1 MIVSD
6 KMEIIERE
14 LKLEALAETNF
25 NYTALLSSAV
35 LNACLAVTLLMNN
48 QVVTIIAALVGIC
61 TVAYLF
67 YQMFVKR
74 SLIDSLIKHKPN
86 AASRE
91 AASVGHAEPSIIS
104 A

>member
-14 LKLEALAETNF
+14 LKLEGLAETNF
-25 NYTALLSSAV
+25 NYTALLSSAI
-35 LNACLAVTLLMNN
+35 LNACLAVALIMNN
-48 QVVTIIAALVGIC
+48 QIVTIIAGLVAIIGM
-61 TVAYLF
+61 TYLG
-67 YQMFVKR
+67 YQMFTKR
-74 SLIDSLIKHKPN
+74 NLINKLIEHKPN

-91 AASVGHAEPSIIS
+91 AASVGHAEPSIMS